1 MSLMQRRAPTWS
13 WDGHVLIRGAATGH
27 PGRQDGVVL
36 IFVDSRDG
44 KTCDSLVEKADAIL
58 ASVTFD
64 T

>member
-1 MSLMQRRAPTWS
+1 MGTCSSEERRL
-13 WDGHVLIRGAATGH
+13 DILAAK
-27 PGRQDGVVL
+27 DGVVL